1 MVFVYAA
8 IYIVVLLL
16 FATLIRKSVWGAFGL
31 ALVALA
37 TAPLWPEHLDGW
49 FRWVKTLSVLVP
61 MAFLIGLARI
71 AHHDQRGGAWKF
83 MRGEWV
89 LWGFYAMFAL
99 NIAEASVKDIA
110 LGNTLNGAAGF
121 VLMILLPAVRY
132 PGFKQRNWGFADD
145 NKGDVF
151 ALTGTAWNIAY
162 VSWNLLF
169 VYNENPT
176 YFASSAA
183 LLIAAL
189 LYTFLV
195 NKPELFGMIRV
206 FTLAFH
212 LTLRAATDVMPQTL
226 DQYPAVP
233 NETVATVWAI
243 VNFVAMISLLAWRLF
258 SVNAS
263 RKDKAAVPSEE
274 SSPISAPQGQNP
286 AVDAR
291 G

>member
-1 MVFVYAA
+1 MVLVYAA
-8 IYIVVLLL
+8 IYIAILLL
-16 FATLIRKSVWGAFGL
+16 FATLIRKSVWGAFAL
-31 ALVALA
+31 ALLALA
-37 TAPLWPEHLDGW
+37 TAPLWPNHLDGW
-49 FRWVKTLSVLVP
+49 FRWIKTLSVLIP

-132 PGFKQRNWGFADD
+132 PGSKKPNWGFAEG
-145 NKGDVF
+145 NRGDVF
-151 ALTGTAWNIAY
+151 ALTGTAWNVAY

-183 LLIAAL
+183 LLVAAL

-226 DQYPAVP
+226 DQYPAVQ
-233 NETVATVWAI
+233 NETLSTVWAI
-243 VNFVAMISLLAWRLF
+243 GNFIALISLLAWRLF
-258 SVNAS
+258 SVN
-263 RKDKAAVPSEE
+263 KARREE
-274 SSPISAPQGQNP
+274 TAPPPEEAAPMPAPQGQS
-286 AVDAR
+286 
-291 G
+291 

>member
-16 FATLIRKSVWGAFGL
+16 FVTLIRKSVWGAFGL
-31 ALVALA
+31 ALLALA
-37 TAPLWPEHLDGW
+37 TAPLWLGNLDGW
-49 FRWVKTLSVLVP
+49 FRWIKTLSVLVP

-132 PGFKQRNWGFADD
+132 PGFKQANWGFAEK
-145 NKGDVF
+145 NRGDVF
-151 ALTGTAWNIAY
+151 VLTGTAWNVAY
-162 VSWNLLF
+162 VSWNMLF

-176 YFASSAA
+176 YFASTAA

-212 LTLRAATDVMPQTL
+212 LTVRAATDVMPQTL

-233 NETVATVWAI
+233 NKTLAMVWGI
-243 VNFVAMISLLAWRLF
+243 GNFVALMALLVWRLS
-258 SVNAS
+258 SVNKV
-263 RKDKAAVPSEE
+263 RRQEAAQPTEE
-274 SSPISAPQGQNP
+274 LAPLATPQGQ
-286 AVDAR
+286 A
-291 G
+291 